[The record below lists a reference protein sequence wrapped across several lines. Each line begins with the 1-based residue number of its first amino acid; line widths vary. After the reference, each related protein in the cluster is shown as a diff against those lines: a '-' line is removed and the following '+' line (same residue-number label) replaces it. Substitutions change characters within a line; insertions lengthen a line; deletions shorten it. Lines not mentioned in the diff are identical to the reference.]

1 MQEWS
6 CRHIK
11 QLWYRWSNYSVSLTR
26 DPTVDC
32 SWVGLMDQFTVPP
45 PSLCRTVKC
54 YKLVKVAK
62 EWRNASFICNQ
73 WHLSSRWPVKS
84 IFELSTWIWSNVS
97 ESLMED
103 TLLHSTFHWNCLSWN
118 KLCVDLMI
126 VWTEQYIQYWH
137 LANECPAPAPTTG
150 CTVGCGV
157 HSLNLI
163 NVHHWPILW
172 QRSFNLNPQVISASL
187 HTVPGTRENFPNVQN
202 FYFSTN
208 TFFT

>member
-11 QLWYRWSNYSVSLTR
+11 QLWYRWSKYSVSLTR

-97 ESLMED
+97 ESWMED

-137 LANECPAPAPTTG
+137 LANECPAPAPTTRLH
-150 CTVGCGV
+150 CGLRCAQFKPYKRP
-157 HSLNLI
+157 SLTNFMAEKLQFKPASHI
-163 NVHHWPILW
+163 C
-172 QRSFNLNPQVISASL
+172 ISAYR
-187 HTVPGTRENFPNVQN
+187 TRYQAEIPKCAEFL
-202 FYFSTN
+202 F
-208 TFFT
+208 